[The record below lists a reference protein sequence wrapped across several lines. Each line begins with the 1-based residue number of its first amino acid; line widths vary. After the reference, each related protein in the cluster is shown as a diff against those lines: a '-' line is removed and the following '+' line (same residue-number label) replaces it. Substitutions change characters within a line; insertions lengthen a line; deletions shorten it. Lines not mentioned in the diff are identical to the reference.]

1 GVSDLVVAEQMAVQF
16 LAGSNGPLRLWVN
29 GKLVHERAGARPFA
43 PDADRFDVTL
53 VKGVNRVV
61 VQVTSVKGQT
71 EFHVRFRKKSAN
83 HEPLIQAAL
92 SRTGDSERGRK
103 LFLDVGKSQCMKCHR
118 LGNQGEKIGPD

>member
-1 GVSDLVVAEQMAVQF
+1 QRMRSPIWRGSP
-16 LAGSNGPLRLWVN
+16 LAMSLSQKKRRSNSWLAAMVLCVFGSTASSFMS
-29 GKLVHERAGARPFA
+29 RAGARPFA
-43 PDADRFDVTL
+43 PDADRFDATL
-53 VKGVNRVV
+53 SKGVNRVV

-103 LFLDVGKSQCMKCHR
+103 LFLDVA
-118 LGNQGEKIGPD
+118 